1 MSTAKTQTMAGTLTL
16 FHAPARDF
24 PKWIDD
30 LFAAGGTFFPDM
42 AESSL
47 SRRTVSS
54 GPFIRVR
61 SIDVE
66 IDAPDR
72 VTCARCLAPRRRF
85 RRYSQSS
92 SDSAR
97 RFRMPSLGSWHV

>member
-30 LFAAGGTFFPDM
+30 LSAAGGTFFPDM

-47 SRRTVSS
+47 SRRTVSVAGGS
-54 GPFIRVR
+54 ELRLRLALSFGFVR
-61 SIDVE
+61 SML
-66 IDAPDR
+66 R
-72 VTCARCLAPRRRF
+72 L
-85 RRYSQSS
+85 
-92 SDSAR
+92 
-97 RFRMPSLGSWHV
+97 MPLTA

>member
-1 MSTAKTQTMAGTLTL
+1 
-16 FHAPARDF
+16 
-24 PKWIDD
+24 
-30 LFAAGGTFFPDM
+30 
-42 AESSL
+42 
-47 SRRTVSS
+47 
-54 GPFIRVR
+54 
-61 SIDVE
+61 
-66 IDAPDR
+66 